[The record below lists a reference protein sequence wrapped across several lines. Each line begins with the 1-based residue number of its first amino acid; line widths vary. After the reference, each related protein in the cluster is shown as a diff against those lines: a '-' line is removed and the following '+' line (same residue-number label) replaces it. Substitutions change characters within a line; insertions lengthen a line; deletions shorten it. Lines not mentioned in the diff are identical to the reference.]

1 MKKTI
6 ISFLLLLSV
15 AAGAFAQAY
24 DVVEAGEE
32 VDFNHSEVYL
42 SAGMPSFVGLFSGIF
57 VAIGQGLAEAANN
70 KNKGG
75 ESTEPKKSDPAF
87 TVTAGYN
94 YYFNEHFA
102 IGAFASYEK
111 FSVLNLITTQ
121 AKITAQYGWEHFKI
135 YHSASAGILMV
146 PGAGKPSF
154 AFDVTY
160 LGLKVDFK
168 DWNVFVDAS
177 FPMSGI
183 IKAGASFK
191 F

>member
-42 SAGMPSFVGLFSGIF
+42 SAGMPSFLGIFSGIF

-70 KNKGG
+70 KNNGG

-121 AKITAQYGWEHFKI
+121 AKITGQYGWEHFKI

-146 PGAGKPSF
+146 PGGGKPSF

-168 DWNVFVDAS
+168 DWNIFVDAS
-177 FPMSGI
+177 IPMTGI

>member
-1 MKKTI
+1 MKKIILALLIMGTI
-6 ISFLLLLSV
+6 CV
-15 AAGAFAQAY
+15 NTFAQAY

-42 SAGMPSFVGLFSGIF
+42 SAGMPSFLGIFSGIF

-70 KNKGG
+70 KNNGG

-121 AKITAQYGWEHFKI
+121 AKITGQYGWEHFKI

-177 FPMSGI
+177 IPMTGI